1 MLSALTSAP
10 HGQPSAGPASRLLS
24 VLANWWGLAW
34 FGAVALVLALTPSTH
49 AAAGRAATARMVHA
63 TTWQALPW
71 FAVLSALVGLA
82 LTRIVV
88 VTAQSYGLSQL
99 ALEMVVRVL
108 VLELIPLSAALFVL
122 LRAAMSGDVLP
133 APAGL
138 AGGMAALRGI
148 TLARWRLEIVPRV
161 LALAFAVLALAVTSG
176 VLVLALAYTV
186 TYGFSPWGFDAYTR
200 MIGRVFDAPV
210 GLGLVLKTLLF
221 SLAVGVVP
229 LASALQESTRRPA
242 STTGFAVRSG
252 TVRVTVL
259 LLLVEATSVA
269 VKYL

>member
-1 MLSALTSAP
+1 MLSS
-10 HGQPSAGPASRLLS
+10 
-24 VLANWWGLAW
+24 WWGVAW

-49 AAAGRAATARMVHA
+49 AGGGRAATARMLHA

-82 LTRIVV
+82 LTRIVI

-108 VLELIPLSAALFVL
+108 VLELIPLAAALFVL
-122 LRAAMSGDVLP
+122 LRAAMVGHLLP

-138 AGGMAALRGI
+138 AGGTAALRRIG
-148 TLARWRLEIVPRV
+148 LARWRLELVPRM

-186 TYGFSPWGFDAYTR
+186 SYGFTPWGLDAYTR
-200 MIGRVFDAPV
+200 MVGRVFDAPV
-210 GLGLVLKTLLF
+210 GLGLVLKTALF

-229 LASALQESTRRPA
+229 LASALQERADTVTS
-242 STTGFAVRSG
+242 GFAVRRG
-252 TVRVTVL
+252 TVRVTVVL
-259 LLLVEATSVA
+259 LLIEATSVA